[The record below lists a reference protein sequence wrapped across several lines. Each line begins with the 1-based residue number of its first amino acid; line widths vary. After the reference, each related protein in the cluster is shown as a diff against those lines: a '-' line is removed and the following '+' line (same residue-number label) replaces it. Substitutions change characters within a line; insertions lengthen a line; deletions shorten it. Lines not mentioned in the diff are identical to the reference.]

1 MKIFRIPW
9 RKMLQFLLEILCL
22 KEVYYLSLSKSGMN
36 LFCQFTLTEW
46 SFGKAPDLYLFK
58 FYQKYIP
65 ASNKI
70 GTCQINGP
78 SR

>member
-1 MKIFRIPW
+1 
-9 RKMLQFLLEILCL
+9 
-22 KEVYYLSLSKSGMN
+22 MN

>member
-1 MKIFRIPW
+1 
-9 RKMLQFLLEILCL
+9 
-22 KEVYYLSLSKSGMN
+22 MN
-36 LFCQFTLTEW
+36 LLCQLTLTEW

-65 ASNKI
+65 ASNKF
-70 GTCQINGP
+70 GTCQIDRP